1 MNAKQALDLIKQKD
15 DYIEMRTIE
24 LQQLKCKVTR
34 ITTEL
39 KTCPGGSAAGNS
51 DKIGGLVS
59 AIVDLENEIV
69 DLTEDFVKYRQQ
81 CIKEIL
87 EPVRAENVACYKV
100 LHRRY
105 VQYIMSFK
113 RIASLESYSYDY
125 VRELHSG
132 GLKIAQKFLENSKL
146 PTKSA

>member
-24 LQQLKCKVTR
+24 LKQLKCKVTR

-39 KTCPGGSAAGNS
+39 QTCPGGSAGNG

-69 DLTEDFVKYRQQ
+69 DLTEDFIKYRQQ
-81 CIKEIL
+81 CINEIL

-113 RIASLESYSYDY
+113 RIASLEGYSYDY